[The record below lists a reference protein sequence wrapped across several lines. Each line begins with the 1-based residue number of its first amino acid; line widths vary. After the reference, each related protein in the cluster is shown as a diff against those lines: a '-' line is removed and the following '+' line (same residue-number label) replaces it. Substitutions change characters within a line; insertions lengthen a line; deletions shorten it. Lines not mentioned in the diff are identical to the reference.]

1 MGVQTFWQ
9 LLHRFVRMRRERPV
23 NCQIDQIVIELFHLL
38 NRVESDSKST
48 GGNVTY
54 TILSLTFWDRLFQQE
69 VNVKHR
75 V

>member
-23 NCQIDQIVIELFHLL
+23 NCQIDQIVIELFQWL

-69 VNVKHR
+69 VNIKHR